1 MSKQEHDKILSA
13 LRDSLQR
20 NLGQTLTD
28 ELATGINVVVTSKL
42 EGMVEVSD
50 DDLSSQK

>member
-1 MSKQEHDKILSA
+1 MSKNEYEKVITA
-13 LRDSLQR
+13 VRDSLQR

-50 DDLSSQK
+50 DDLSSQE